1 MILLMH
7 SGLISSK
14 EKLLVVS
21 MFSRITLILG
31 WFRYFSMAGLIVIA
45 SLSEEVLV
53 RTTIL
58 RF

>member
-1 MILLMH
+1 
-7 SGLISSK
+7 
-14 EKLLVVS
+14 
-21 MFSRITLILG
+21 MFFRITLILG